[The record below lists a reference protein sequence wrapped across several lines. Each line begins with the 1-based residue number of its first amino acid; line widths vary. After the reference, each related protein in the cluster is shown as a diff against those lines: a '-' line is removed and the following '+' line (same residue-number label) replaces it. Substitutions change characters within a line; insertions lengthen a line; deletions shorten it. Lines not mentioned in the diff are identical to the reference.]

1 MTHESDFE
9 IGGRL
14 KARRL
19 HAIRPPNATTLTERV
34 RTERTERRRNAS
46 DQLQHGETYDELEL
60 EKQLRGE
67 VTSD

>member
-1 MTHESDFE
+1 MPDKSDFE

-19 HAIRPPNATTLTERV
+19 RAIQPPNTTTFNERV
-34 RTERTERRRNAS
+34 RTERTERRRRAD
-46 DQLQHGETYDELEL
+46 DQLKHDEIYDELEI

-67 VTSD
+67 ITSD